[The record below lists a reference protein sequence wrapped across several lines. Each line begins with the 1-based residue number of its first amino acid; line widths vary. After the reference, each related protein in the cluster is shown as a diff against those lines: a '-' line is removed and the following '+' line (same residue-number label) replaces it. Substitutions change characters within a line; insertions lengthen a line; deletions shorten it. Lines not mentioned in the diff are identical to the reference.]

1 MRAYSTL
8 LTPFVRAWTISQR
21 GNFAAALDFDQKIRI
36 ELRILVH
43 PVFRIAARIAHYS
56 RSIQDVVDAVMDVP
70 VYPQACP
77 ASVDEVLGIRDK
89 ARIQQ

>member
-1 MRAYSTL
+1 MAVVMRQTSI
-8 LTPFVRAWTISQR
+8 RASVDDEFAAR
-21 GNFAAALDFDQKIRI
+21 DFAAALDFDQEIRI

-70 VYPQACP
+70 MYPQACP

-89 ARIQQ
+89 ARIQ